1 MRILV
6 TGAEGFTGVHFC
18 AAARAQGHEAV
29 PLAAQLQDAVGLA
42 REVRAIA
49 PEAVVHLAAIS
60 FVGHG
65 SAADFY
71 TVNTVGTV
79 QLLDALDALP
89 LAPRCVLLASSANVY
104 GNNPHSPIDEDAELA
119 PANHYAASK
128 AAMELLARR
137 YVPRLPIV
145 ITRPFNYIGAGQNGQ
160 FVIPKIVDHFARRA
174 PVIELGNLEVLRE
187 YNPVSFVC
195 AAYLHLLE
203 YGAPGSTWNICSGIS
218 WSLHQIIDM
227 LREMTSHHPEIRV
240 NPTLVR
246 PNEVHRLCGDPGRL
260 QESFARQAARWPL
273 EGWGSCLGLRS
284 MIDDAL
290 ADARIIQQAL
300 PDNPARIRG

>member
-1 MRILV
+1 M
-6 TGAEGFTGVHFC
+6 
-18 AAARAQGHEAV
+18 
-29 PLAAQLQDAVGLA
+29 A
-42 REVRAIA
+42 REVRAVA
-49 PEAVVHLAAIS
+49 PEAVLHLAAIS

-65 SAADFY
+65 CAADFY
-71 TVNTVGTV
+71 AVNTVGTI

-145 ITRPFNYIGAGQNGQ
+145 ITRPFNYIGAGQNGH
-160 FVIPKIVDHFARRA
+160 FVIPKIIDYFARRA

-195 AAYLHLLE
+195 TAYLHLLE
-203 YGAPGSTWNICSGIS
+203 HGTPGSTWNICSGIS

-227 LREMTSHHPEIRV
+227 LRDMTSHDLEIRV
-240 NPTLVR
+240 NPELVR
-246 PNEVHRLCGDPGRL
+246 ANEVHRLCGDPRRL
-260 QESFARQAARWPL
+260 RESFATQAAQWPM
-273 EGWGSCLGLRS
+273 EGWGTPSAMR
-284 MIDDAL
+284 AL
-290 ADARIIQQAL
+290 ANDLLVSAQHAPSSQPR
-300 PDNPARIRG
+300 PK